1 MTTRISPLA
10 KAILAALSAGALP
23 CLAQPA
29 NDSPLSGSVSLGV
42 RSVEVG
48 GAVTKYREDVNLDD
62 GVRLFDLRLRYAP
75 PRDAESIV
83 DRIDLTARTLGGDPY
98 ESIALSVQKYG
109 AYKLKL
115 DHRRSEYFYEDTLV
129 PAALANINS
138 VTGGDFHTFDFERVR
153 DTASLDL
160 DLSPDTK
167 LSFGL
172 ERQTRTGESTTTL
185 DIQRDEF
192 ELDRPIDES
201 LNALTAGIQHS
212 WDKVTVVFQEELKKF
227 ENTNEMFLPGASPG
241 TNTLDPADLQF
252 FFLDQSYDFDSRAH
266 LVRVLANPTTRFQLR
281 AALRREDL
289 DLDMNA
295 SEQSDGTSF
304 TGAPFATDISGSAAI
319 GRDLDFDEVD
329 FQFDVN
335 ERLRLVGGLRSSS
348 LDQRG
353 SLIFG
358 SDAGAGAWDIDTDGL
373 EIGVEFAA
381 RENLVFSVGFS
392 NEERDTT
399 GSNAFAGAQGT
410 SQVVTD
416 RDGFFARALYES
428 GPGLEVTVSI
438 EENSIDN
445 PFALASATDN
455 IRYKLGFR
463 HRWSNG
469 VSLTGSHRR
478 TDVENDNSGWAS
490 DTEQTAVR
498 LSYGNARL
506 QVSGGYTSVDTARSV
521 DQLVTAGFRQD
532 LFLIG
537 YTADSTFVD
546 ASARW
551 QINDTISIGGDIRR
565 YENDGSFAVDRDD
578 FRAFVDLRLTDDYS
592 LEIAYRE
599 FDYLED
605 VFDDYDAEIL
615 EVALR
620 LHW

>member
-1 MTTRISPLA
+1 MTRVSPLA
-10 KAILAALSAGALP
+10 TAVVSALSVGALP

-29 NDSPLSGSVSLGV
+29 DDSPLTGSVSLGV

-48 GAVTKYREDVNLDD
+48 GAVPKYREDVNLDD

-83 DRIDLTARTLGGDPY
+83 DRIDLNASTLGGDPY
-98 ESIALSVQKYG
+98 ESVSLSVQKYG

-129 PAALANINS
+129 PAALANIDS

-172 ERQTRTGESTTTL
+172 ERQTRTGDSTTTL

-192 ELDRPIDES
+192 EFDRPIDES

-212 WDKVTVVFQEELKKF
+212 WDKVTVVFQEELKQF
-227 ENTNEMFLPGASPG
+227 ENTNEIFLPGASVG
-241 TNTLDPADLQF
+241 TNPLDPADLQF
-252 FFLDQSYDFDSRAH
+252 FFLDQSYDFDSQAH
-266 LVRVLANPTTRFQLR
+266 LIRVLANPTTRFRLR
-281 AALRREDL
+281 GALRREDL
-289 DLDMNA
+289 DLDMDA
-295 SEQSDGTSF
+295 SETSDGTDF
-304 TGAPFATDISGSAAI
+304 TGAPFATDISGRAVI
-319 GRDLDFDEVD
+319 GRDLDFDQVD
-329 FQFDVN
+329 FEFDVS
-335 ERLRLVGGLRSSS
+335 ERLRVVGGIRRSS

-358 SDAGAGAWDIDTDGL
+358 PDAGAGAWEIDTDGL

-381 RENLVFSVGFS
+381 RANLVFSVGFS
-392 NEERDTT
+392 NEERDTA
-399 GSNAFAGAQGT
+399 GSSAFTGAQRV
-410 SQVVTD
+410 SQVATD

-428 GPGLEVTVSI
+428 EQGLELTASI

-455 IRYKLGFR
+455 TRYKLGIR
-463 HRWSNG
+463 HRWDNG

-478 TDVENDNSGWAS
+478 TDVDNDNSGWAT

-498 LSYGNARL
+498 VSYQNARL
-506 QVSGGYTSVDTARSV
+506 QVSGGYTSVDTARNV
-521 DQLVTAGFRQD
+521 DQLVAAGFRQD
-532 LFLIG
+532 LFLIS

-551 QINDTISIGGDIRR
+551 QFNDTIGIGGNMRR
-565 YENDGSFAVDRDD
+565 YENEGSFAVDRDD
-578 FRAFVDLRLTDDYS
+578 LRAFIDVRLTDDYS
-592 LEIAYRE
+592 LEFAYRE

-615 EVALR
+615 EVAVR

>member
-1 MTTRISPLA
+1 MSPLA
-10 KAILAALSAGALP
+10 KAIVSVMSVSAVP

-29 NDSPLSGSVSLGV
+29 SDSPLTGSVSLGV
-42 RSVEVG
+42 RNVEVG

-75 PRDAESIV
+75 QRDAESIV
-83 DRIDLTARTLGGDPY
+83 DRIDLNASNLGGDPY
-98 ESIALSVQKYG
+98 ESVSLSVQKYG
-109 AYKLKL
+109 AYNLKL
-115 DHRRSEYFYEDTLV
+115 DHRRSEYFYEDTIV
-129 PAALANINS
+129 PAALASIDS
-138 VTGGDFHTFDFERVR
+138 VTGGDFHHFDFERVR

-160 DLSPDTK
+160 TLSPDTK

-172 ERQTRTGESTTTL
+172 ERQTRTGDSTTTL

-212 WDKVTVVFQEELKKF
+212 WDKVTVVFQEELRKF
-227 ENTNEMFLPGASPG
+227 ENTNEMFLPGASAG
-241 TNTLDPADLQF
+241 TNPLDPADLQF
-252 FFLDQSYDFDSRAH
+252 FFLDQSYDFDSQAH
-266 LVRVLANPTTRFQLR
+266 LIRVLANPTTRFQLR

-295 SEQSDGTSF
+295 SERSDGNDF
-304 TGAPFATDISGSAAI
+304 TGVPFATDLSGGAVI

-329 FQFDVN
+329 FEFNVN
-335 ERLRLVGGLRSSS
+335 ERLRLVGGVRSSS

-353 SLIFG
+353 SLLFG
-358 SDAGAGAWDIDTDGL
+358 TDAGAGAWDVDTDGL

-381 RENLVFSVGFS
+381 RANLVFSVGLS
-392 NEERDTT
+392 NEERDSA
-399 GSNAFAGAQGT
+399 GSHAFVGAQ
-410 SQVVTD
+410 SASRIVTD
-416 RDGFFARALYES
+416 RDGFFARARYES
-428 GPGLEVTVSI
+428 EQGLELTASI

-455 IRYKLGFR
+455 IRYKLGIR
-463 HRWSNG
+463 HRWDNG

-490 DTEQTAVR
+490 DTEQTAIR
-498 LSYGNARL
+498 LSYRDARL
-506 QVSGGYTSVDTARSV
+506 QVSGGLTSVDTARSV

-532 LFLIG
+532 LFLIS

-551 QINDTISIGGDIRR
+551 LVNDTISIGGEIRR
-565 YENDGSFAVDRDD
+565 YENDGSFVLDRDD
-578 FRAFVDLRLTDDYS
+578 FRAFVDVRLTDDYS
-592 LEIAYRE
+592 LEMGYRE

-605 VFDDYDAEIL
+605 TFDDYDAEIL
-615 EVALR
+615 EVAIR
-620 LHW
+620 LDW

>member
-1 MTTRISPLA
+1 MNRLSPLA
-10 KAILAALSAGALP
+10 SAIVSVMSVGAVP
-23 CLAQPA
+23 CFAQPA
-29 NDSPLSGSVSLGV
+29 SDSPLTGSVSLGV
-42 RSVEVG
+42 RNVEVG

-75 PRDAESIV
+75 QRDAESIV
-83 DRIDLTARTLGGDPY
+83 DRIDLNASNLGGDPY
-98 ESIALSVQKYG
+98 ESISLSVQKYG
-109 AYKLKL
+109 AYNLKL
-115 DHRRSEYFYEDTLV
+115 DHRRSEYFYEDTIV
-129 PAALANINS
+129 PAALASIES

-160 DLSPDTK
+160 TLSPDTK

-172 ERQTRTGESTTTL
+172 ERQTRTGDSTTTL

-212 WDKVTVVFQEELKKF
+212 WDKVTVVFQEEIKKF
-227 ENTNEMFLPGASPG
+227 ENTNEMFLPGASAG
-241 TNTLDPADLQF
+241 TNPLDPADLQF
-252 FFLDQSYDFDSRAH
+252 FFLDQSYDFDSQAH
-266 LVRVLANPTTRFQLR
+266 LIRVLANPTTRFQLR

-289 DLDMNA
+289 DLDMDA
-295 SEQSDGTSF
+295 SERSDGIDF
-304 TGAPFATDISGSAAI
+304 TGAPFATDLSGAAII

-329 FQFDVN
+329 FEFNAN
-335 ERLRLVGGLRSSS
+335 ERLRLVGGVRSSS

-358 SDAGAGAWDIDTDGL
+358 PDAGAGAWEIDTDGL

-381 RENLVFSVGFS
+381 RANLLFSVGLS
-392 NEERDTT
+392 NEERDSA
-399 GSNAFAGAQGT
+399 GSHAFVGAQ
-410 SQVVTD
+410 SASRIVTD
-416 RDGFFARALYES
+416 RDGFFARARYES
-428 GPGLEVTVSI
+428 EQGLELTASI

-455 IRYKLGFR
+455 IRYKLGIR
-463 HRWSNG
+463 HRWDNG

-490 DTEQTAVR
+490 DTEQTAIR
-498 LSYGNARL
+498 LSYRDARL
-506 QVSGGYTSVDTARSV
+506 QVSGGFTSVDTARSV
-521 DQLVTAGFRQD
+521 DQLVTAGLRQN
-532 LFLIG
+532 LFLIS

-551 QINDTISIGGDIRR
+551 LVNDRISIGGEVRR
-565 YENDGSFAVDRDD
+565 YENDGSFALDRDD
-578 FRAFVDLRLTDDYS
+578 FRAFVDVRLTDDYS
-592 LEIAYRE
+592 LELAYRE

-605 VFDDYDAEIL
+605 TFDDYDAEIL
-615 EVALR
+615 QVAIR
-620 LHW
+620 LDW